1 MTDPAPPPRP
11 RPGESGKAACPEC
24 RVAAGELLPRGLAP
38 LRRAGFLVHPKLEAP
53 PVPGWFVVAPARHVE
68 QIDAL
73 TPPELRVL
81 GPLVAEASAALRSTT
96 PCARVY
102 VCVFAEQLPH
112 LHVHVIARP
121 PDLPED
127 ERGPGVFLAQG
138 ARDADPELLVATRV
152 LARLAAETGA

>member
-1 MTDPAPPPRP
+1 M
-11 RPGESGKAACPEC
+11 
-24 RVAAGELLPRGLAP
+24 
-38 LRRAGFLVHPKLEAP
+38 
-53 PVPGWFVVAPARHVE
+53 PGWFVVAPARHVE

-73 TPPELRVL
+73 TPGELEQL
-81 GPLVAEASAALRSTT
+81 GPLIAETSAALRAET

-127 ERGPGVFLAQG
+127 ERGPGVFQAQG
-138 ARDADPELLVATRV
+138 ARDADPDLSVARQV
-152 LARLAAETGA
+152 LARLTAGTCT